1 MQESDDGMESD
12 YARVFKRPVPDPGLL
27 WAFSNLALLFFINSV
42 VIYIRLPNLL
52 NVKRNDELKSTI
64 LPLKANMLNVSL
76 RNAITVLECVVCY
89 KSKLEIFGPKL
100 KIAMVPS
107 HVIQRG

>member
-1 MQESDDGMESD
+1 MGFFEPCLT
-12 YARVFKRPVPDPGLL
+12 F
-27 WAFSNLALLFFINSV
+27 FFINSV

-64 LPLKANMLNVSL
+64 LPLKANLLNVSL

-107 HVIQRG
+107 RVIQRG

>member
-1 MQESDDGMESD
+1 MGFFEPCLT
-12 YARVFKRPVPDPGLL
+12 F
-27 WAFSNLALLFFINSV
+27 FFINSV
-42 VIYIRLPNLL
+42 VIYIRLSNLL

-64 LPLKANMLNVSL
+64 LPLKANLLNVSL
-76 RNAITVLECVVCY
+76 RNAITVLECV
-89 KSKLEIFGPKL
+89 SFASNPSPKL

>member
-12 YARVFKRPVPDPGLL
+12 YARVFKRPVPDLGLSC
-27 WAFSNLALLFFINSV
+27 AFSNLALLFFINSV

-64 LPLKANMLNVSL
+64 LPV
-76 RNAITVLECVVCY
+76 ECFTSKCHHWFRMRVVCF